1 MTVTK
6 QLRSATAMTALAL
19 GQTVATAQ
27 VVVTHSPDLA
37 AVPTLSQWA
46 MIVTAV
52 LLALVTVV
60 ATRKR
65 VGSKTIAVAA
75 LVSLGALGG
84 FNGVRQAMANGYTTY
99 SMTSAS
105 GGQVSVPSTLIFA
118 YVLNGTSQPQRII
131 SITPQYGPPE
141 AIDDKPA
148 CVPGLVLAPNAACA
162 LRASGDS

>member
-1 MTVTK
+1 MVNTQWRNAAVG
-6 QLRSATAMTALAL
+6 AAWAL
-19 GQTVATAQ
+19 GQSVVTAQ
-27 VVVTHSPDLA
+27 VVVIHSPDLA
-37 AVPTLSQWA
+37 AVPTLSQWG

-84 FNGVRQAMANGYTTY
+84 LNGVRPAWANGYTTY
-99 SMTSAS
+99 SMTNAG
-105 GGQVSVPSTLIFA
+105 GGQVSVPSTQMFA
-118 YVLNGTSQPQRII
+118 YVLNGTSQPQRIV
-131 SITPQYGPPE
+131 SINPQYGPPE

-148 CVPGLVLAPNAACA
+148 CVPGLVLAPNTACA
-162 LRASGDS
+162 LRTSGDS